1 MGNGMCS
8 RRQKGLLQT
17 GFCFLVVLCFGLGLY
32 TYTHLKGNLRSAE
45 TLAQKYK
52 QQQESVSAQL
62 QVVYE
67 HRSRLE
73 RSLQKERS
81 EHKKTKEDFLVYK
94 LEAQESLNKEK
105 QDAMNRYGALSSQH
119 KILKNQHEEIKKQ
132 LVGLQLQHN
141 SLQLEHRKAVES
153 HSQQYLQLHQ
163 QKELEISSL
172 QDDVLKLRLESK
184 QLRKA
189 HQEIHLQLAKAQ
201 GQLAEFRQLK
211 EALNGMPSFKNPGLK
226 PAVPQVENQAGRRQ
240 PWPPANSPANVAD
253 QKVEQQ
259 LPALAV
265 GGQAAGGG
273 GAATGD
279 RPGEPAAAETPGQGE
294 RPQLGGSP
302 AWQREELR
310 EEGANHAPRVA
321 RTVNN
326 LPPGNQVQ
334 EMLQNNGPERTLG
347 GTAEQEQGQGV
358 AGQHGSMALS
368 GLEVGAGLKQVQRW
382 DEIINAVNGDVE
394 YHRESRAENGQGPPV
409 TPATPARN
417 VGRSHWSPGHGNAN
431 WSLDR
436 GDDGRERLEEMHQR
450 MDHGLKEAGKMN
462 AEKLFARA
470 LSSRREP
477 IPQEPLM
484 PDVDED
490 PAQDPNN
497 QGEDEFEEAEL
508 ERPGFA
514 AKAGGGK
521 EQQLL
526 ARPAAKNAARKEGAN
541 IMDEYREDQEA
552 ENEDNGGEMDDEQED
567 ADFAR
572 NDATE
577 EEAVPGD
584 DEPNR
589 DEEY

>member
-1 MGNGMCS
+1 MSTMGNGMCS

-32 TYTHLKGNLRSAE
+32 TYTHLKENVRSAE

-62 QVVYE
+62 Q
-67 HRSRLE
+67 
-73 RSLQKERS
+73 
-81 EHKKTKEDFLVYK
+81 DFLVYK

-119 KILKNQHEEIKKQ
+119 NILKNQHEEMKKQ

-141 SLQLEHRKAVES
+141 SLQLEHRKAMES

-172 QDDVLKLRLESK
+172 QDNVLKLRLESK
-184 QLRKA
+184 QLRQT
-189 HQEIHLQLAKAQ
+189 HQEMHLQLAKAQ
-201 GQLAEFRQLK
+201 GQLEEFRQLK
-211 EALNGMPSFKNPGLK
+211 EALNGMPSFKKPGLK
-226 PAVPQVENQAGRRQ
+226 PTVQQVQNQAGRRQ
-240 PWPPANSPANVAD
+240 PWPPANNQANVAD

-259 LPALAV
+259 LPALAD

-279 RPGEPAAAETPGQGE
+279 RPGEPAAGETPGQGE
-294 RPQLGGSP
+294 RPQHGGSP
-302 AWQREELR
+302 AWQREEPR
-310 EEGANHAPRVA
+310 AEGANRVPRVA

-334 EMLQNNGPERTLG
+334 EMLQDNGPERTLG

-368 GLEVGAGLKQVQRW
+368 GLEVGGALKQVQRW

-394 YHRESRAENGQGPPV
+394 YHRESRAENGLGPPV
-409 TPATPARN
+409 TPARN
-417 VGRSHWSPGHGNAN
+417 VRSYWNPGHGNAN

-436 GDDGRERLEEMHQR
+436 GGDGRERLEEMHQR
-450 MDHGLKEAGKMN
+450 MGRDLHRWSADIYPMGRLKHTWTDHGLKEAGKMN

-514 AKAGGGK
+514 AKVGGVK

-541 IMDEYREDQEA
+541 IMDEYQEDQEA

-567 ADFAR
+567 VDLAR
-572 NDATE
+572 KDATE

-584 DEPNR
+584 DEANR

>member
-226 PAVPQVENQAGRRQ
+226 PAVPQVQNQAGRRQ

-253 QKVEQQ
+253 QK
-259 LPALAV
+259 
-265 GGQAAGGG
+265 
-273 GAATGD
+273 
-279 RPGEPAAAETPGQGE
+279 
-294 RPQLGGSP
+294 
-302 AWQREELR
+302 
-310 EEGANHAPRVA
+310 
-321 RTVNN
+321 
-326 LPPGNQVQ
+326 VQ

-368 GLEVGAGLKQVQRW
+368 GLEVGGGLKQVQRW

-394 YHRESRAENGQGPPV
+394 YHRESRAENGQGPPA

-431 WSLDR
+431 WSLGR
-436 GDDGRERLEEMHQR
+436 GGDGRERLEEMHQR

-462 AEKLFARA
+462 TEKLFARA

-589 DEEY
+589 DDEY

>member
-17 GFCFLVVLCFGLGLY
+17 GFCFLAALCFGLGLY
-32 TYTHLKGNLRSAE
+32 TYTHLKENVRSAE

-94 LEAQESLNKEK
+94 LEAQESFNKEK
-105 QDAMNRYGALSSQH
+105 
-119 KILKNQHEEIKKQ
+119 NQHDEIKKQ

-141 SLQLEHRKAVES
+141 SLQLEHRKAAES

-172 QDDVLKLRLESK
+172 QDNVLKLRQESK
-184 QLRKA
+184 QLRKT
-189 HQEIHLQLAKAQ
+189 HQEMHVQLAKAQ
-201 GQLAEFRQLK
+201 GQLDEFRQLK
-211 EALNGMPSFKNPGLK
+211 EALQGMPSFKSPGLK
-226 PAVPQVENQAGRRQ
+226 PAVPQVPNQAGQRQ
-240 PWPPANSPANVAD
+240 PWPPANSQANVAD
-253 QKVEQQ
+253 QKVEQ
-259 LPALAV
+259 PPPAV
-265 GGQAAGGG
+265 GGRAAGGESAAA
-273 GAATGD
+273 GA
-279 RPGEPAAAETPGQGE
+279 RHGEPAAAETPGPGE
-294 RPQLGGSP
+294 RPLLGGSP
-302 AWQREELR
+302 TWQREERQLPR

-326 LPPGNQVQ
+326 PPPGNQVQ
-334 EMLQNNGPERTLG
+334 ETVLSNGPERTLG
-347 GTAEQEQGQGV
+347 GAAEQEQGLGL
-358 AGQHGSMALS
+358 AGQQGPMAS
-368 GLEVGAGLKQVQRW
+368 SRLEVGGGQQPVQRW

-394 YHRESRAENGQGPPV
+394 FHRESRAENGQESPV
-409 TPATPARN
+409 TAARN
-417 VGRSHWSPGHGNAN
+417 VRSHWSPGHGNAN

-436 GDDGRERLEEMHQR
+436 GGDGRERLEETHRR
-450 MDHGLKEAGKMN
+450 MDHGLKEVGKGN
-462 AEKLFARA
+462 AEKLFARVLA
-470 LSSRREP
+470 SQREL

-508 ERPGFA
+508 EHPGFA
-514 AKAGGGK
+514 AKAGRIK
-521 EQQLL
+521 VQHHLP
-526 ARPAAKNAARKEGAN
+526 RPAAKNADAASKEGAN
-541 IMDEYREDQEA
+541 IMDEYQEDQEA
-552 ENEDNGGEMDDEQED
+552 ENEDNGGEMDDDQED
-567 ADFAR
+567 TDLAR
-572 NDATE
+572 KGNIE
-577 EEAVPGD
+577 EEAAL
-584 DEPNR
+584 R
-589 DEEY
+589 DGEANGEEY

>member
-1 MGNGMCS
+1 M
-8 RRQKGLLQT
+8 
-17 GFCFLVVLCFGLGLY
+17 
-32 TYTHLKGNLRSAE
+32 
-45 TLAQKYK
+45 
-52 QQQESVSAQL
+52 
-62 QVVYE
+62 
-67 HRSRLE
+67 
-73 RSLQKERS
+73 
-81 EHKKTKEDFLVYK
+81 
-94 LEAQESLNKEK
+94 
-105 QDAMNRYGALSSQH
+105 
-119 KILKNQHEEIKKQ
+119 
-132 LVGLQLQHN
+132 
-141 SLQLEHRKAVES
+141 
-153 HSQQYLQLHQ
+153 
-163 QKELEISSL
+163 
-172 QDDVLKLRLESK
+172 
-184 QLRKA
+184 
-189 HQEIHLQLAKAQ
+189 
-201 GQLAEFRQLK
+201 
-211 EALNGMPSFKNPGLK
+211 
-226 PAVPQVENQAGRRQ
+226 
-240 PWPPANSPANVAD
+240 
-253 QKVEQQ
+253 
-259 LPALAV
+259 
-265 GGQAAGGG
+265 
-273 GAATGD
+273 
-279 RPGEPAAAETPGQGE
+279 
-294 RPQLGGSP
+294 
-302 AWQREELR
+302 
-310 EEGANHAPRVA
+310 ANHAPRVA

-368 GLEVGAGLKQVQRW
+368 GLEVGGGLKQVQRW

-521 EQQLL
+521 EQHLL